1 MENVQK
7 VTKCVILL
15 LRLDSD
21 SMRKKNG
28 YTFIDI
34 LIIIV
39 GLGLATLFT
48 VPKISRAFESDKDE
62 LYSETLELYLKQ
74 ATKYGDTIKEE
85 IKNSDSYVVSIKDL
99 VDKGYVGSVNGEVT
113 DIRDGSSMLNLKIH
127 LIYNDNSDSVYA
139 ELV

>member
-1 MENVQK
+1 MQK
-7 VTKCVILL
+7 LIKCDILL

-39 GLGLATLFT
+39 GLGLVTLFT
-48 VPKISRAFESDKDE
+48 VPKISHAFESDKDE

-74 ATKYGDTIKEE
+74 ATKYGDTVKEE

-99 VDKGYVGSVNGEVT
+99 VDKGYVGSIDGEVT

-127 LIYNDNSDSVYA
+127 LIYNDSSDSVSA

>member
-1 MENVQK
+1 M
-7 VTKCVILL
+7 L
-15 LRLDSD
+15 
-21 SMRKKNG
+21 KKNG

-48 VPKISRAFESDKDE
+48 VPKISHAFEGDKDE

-99 VDKGYVGSVNGEVT
+99 VDKGYVGSINGEVT

>member
-1 MENVQK
+1 M
-7 VTKCVILL
+7 

-48 VPKISRAFESDKDE
+48 VPKISHAFESDKDE